1 LCSRWWLCV
10 DSQRIRG
17 GRRSGLV
24 TEVPLAVFLTDH
36 EQSFRKAFDSIGV
49 VVDATFEL
57 CFEHDYESR
66 SVDPS
71 VPLLVFFDCEGR
83 DNSMAFGHGHA
94 FSWLA
99 RRADVSRVFAVV
111 VNDGERGDIR
121 RRVSAL
127 VGPGHVLREVSDL
140 LKLEWFK
147 SQPASELAGL
157 MPTSLVVTALA
168 AALVMS
174 VVAGRI

>member
-1 LCSRWWLCV
+1 
-10 DSQRIRG
+10 
-17 GRRSGLV
+17 
-24 TEVPLAVFLTDH
+24 
-36 EQSFRKAFDSIGV
+36 
-49 VVDATFEL
+49 VDATFEL

-71 VPLLVFFDCEGR
+71 VPLLVFFNCEGR
-83 DNSMAFGHGHA
+83 DNSMAFGYQHA

-121 RRVSAL
+121 RRVSDL

-140 LKLEWFK
+140 PRWFYNTSK
-147 SQPASELAGL
+147 EEASSVCMWPLALVGSAL
-157 MPTSLVVTALA
+157 HLSTLAMLIASCSLVSGKKNSRGTCYPAHFLHD
-168 AALVMS
+168 LLPQIS
-174 VVAGRI
+174 TPPPTPPHPHTHTHTHTLP